1 MDHNISYYASVLR
14 ELTLARTVFPYS
26 STIIV
31 FLAVFSVTNIF
42 AWLLLQYSYQSML
55 HVFQFMILAIRA
67 TRMHLHL
74 WQMNRNA
81 HRSGVLVY
89 IPMTEMSSANSTV

>member
-1 MDHNISYYASVLR
+1 MYVARADRCFSPGLMILALIRAIQNWRITPSRLYTVLMDHNISYYASVLR

-42 AWLLLQYSYQSML
+42 AWLLLQ
-55 HVFQFMILAIRA
+55 VRECPKC
-67 TRMHLHL
+67 HL
-74 WQMNRNA
+74 
-81 HRSGVLVY
+81 
-89 IPMTEMSSANSTV
+89 